1 MELMFFI
8 DVLAVQFYQNQQ
20 FIIISIIII
29 IIIIIII
36 QFFVFWRWSSHRGV
50 LQDFQF
56 SQNSWMCHKG
66 CDDVCSGNSIKM
78 WKSVFNSYSWKE

>member
-20 FIIISIIII
+20 FIIII

-36 QFFVFWRWSSHRGV
+36 QFFVF
-50 LQDFQF
+50 LA
-56 SQNSWMCHKG
+56 M
-66 CDDVCSGNSIKM
+66 IIP
-78 WKSVFNSYSWKE
+78 